1 LKSTEKQR
9 VLSSLVG
16 SKSWTVEVKIFLSE
30 AISGVRM
37 REYPQ
42 HAIAAVAAVLLRES
56 AILLIRRGYPPAVGK
71 WSLPGG
77 VVEPGERLCDAA
89 RRELKE
95 ETGLD
100 AEPIGVLWVL
110 NNVVLDR
117 AARVKYHYLI
127 LDILFD
133 GNSVRGNISAS
144 GDALDARWFTL
155 DEAMN
160 RDDVSRTVKK
170 LITRI
175 RSYGLTYIPLDS
187 VDNVTEE

>member
-1 LKSTEKQR
+1 
-9 VLSSLVG
+9 
-16 SKSWTVEVKIFLSE
+16 
-30 AISGVRM
+30 M

-42 HAIAAVAAVLLRES
+42 HAIAAVAAVLIRGDS
-56 AILLIRRGYPPAVGK
+56 ILLIRRGYPPAVGK

-77 VVEPGERLCDAA
+77 VIEPGEKLCDAA

-110 NNVVLDR
+110 NNVVLDS

-133 GNSVRGNISAS
+133 GSSVRGVPAAS
-144 GDALDARWFTL
+144 GDALDVRWFTL
-155 DEAMN
+155 DEVME

-170 LITRI
+170 LVARI
-175 RSYGLTYIPLDS
+175 RSHGLTYIPLDS
-187 VDNVTEE
+187 VDNITME